1 MPALS
6 NTRPDIPHA
15 KHPASFIGC
24 DVGKREIAVFDTATG
39 TGWCIPNTK
48 AALADFASALDPAS
62 FVVCE
67 ATGGYEAALLA
78 AIAAHGKTGHR
89 ACARRVKAFIRSH
102 GVLGKSDAID
112 ARWLARYGQER
123 HANLVRW
130 TPVEIWRDQ
139 LRAMASARR
148 DLVTQRTA
156 MINRLKAPGA
166 EPVAKRLRIV
176 LAALEQTIKDLG
188 RDMAALIKNHAP
200 LKNVSQTLQTIP
212 GVGPVTALELT
223 AFMPELGTLTR
234 RQAAALAGLAP
245 HPRQSGGHDGYRRT
259 QGGRQTVKTT
269 LFMAA
274 MAAARFHPQLASFH
288 QRLRNN
294 GKKPLVALTAV
305 MRKLILIAN
314 AKIRDALSLQLS

>member
-1 MPALS
+1 MTTNTKTIRYKIPA
-6 NTRPDIPHA
+6 R
-15 KHPASFIGC
+15 FIGC
-24 DVGKREIAVFDTATG
+24 DVGKREIAVFDNVTGESRTIANTATS
-39 TGWCIPNTK
+39 
-48 AALADFASALDPAS
+48 LATFASELDPGCM
-62 FVVCE
+62 VVCE

-78 AIAAHGKTGHR
+78 ALSAHDRAAHR

-112 ARWLARYGQER
+112 ARWLASYGQER
-123 HANLVRW
+123 HESLVRW

-156 MINRLKAPGA
+156 MKNRLKAPGSG
-166 EPVAKRLRIV
+166 PVAGHLKGV
-176 LAALEQTIKDLG
+176 LEAINLAIQTLAKE
-188 RDMAALIKNHAP
+188 MAALISNHAP
-200 LKNVSQTLQTIP
+200 LALVSQTLQTIK
-212 GVGPVTALELT
+212 GVGPVAATELT

-245 HPRQSGGHDGYRRT
+245 HPKQSGAHDGYRRT
-259 QGGRQTVKTT
+259 IGGRQTVKPT

-274 MAAARFHPQLASFH
+274 LSAARHNPQLAAFH

-305 MRKLILIAN
+305 MRKIILIAN
-314 AKIRDALSLQLS
+314 AKVRDALRKQLS